1 MAYIENPVFWLI
13 LPGVYGYK
21 TRENYGCAKV
31 YTFEIDGMSPK
42 SDPPKNEK
50 RLLDAAAPVV
60 PDDAVV
66 ATGS

>member
-1 MAYIENPVFWLI
+1 
-13 LPGVYGYK
+13 
-21 TRENYGCAKV
+21 
-31 YTFEIDGMSPK
+31 MSPK

-50 RLLDAAAPVV
+50 RLLDVVAPVV